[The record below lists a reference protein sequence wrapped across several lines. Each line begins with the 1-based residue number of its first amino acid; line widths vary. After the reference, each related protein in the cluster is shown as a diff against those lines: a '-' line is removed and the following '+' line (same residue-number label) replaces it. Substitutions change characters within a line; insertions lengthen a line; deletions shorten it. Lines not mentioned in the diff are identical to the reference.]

1 MVSIKTDVGNKRSLN
16 EDFASYYEGDSY
28 KIYVVTDGMGGHN
41 AGEVASKM
49 AAEGLISYF
58 TENYG
63 TIDEDKILKASIEYV
78 NKSLYQYSLSD
89 ASFSGMGTTLTA
101 CFVTKDLMQ
110 IANVGDSCCLGIV
123 DDNIIKITR
132 DHSLV
137 QELLDSGSI
146 SEEEAKHHPR
156 KNVITRAMGTSLSVE
171 VDIFDITASGFNT
184 LILCSD
190 GLTNEVT
197 NDEIKDLIK
206 SRSNYD
212 EACTALV
219 DLAKDRGGKDNITV
233 MIFGG
238 ER

>member
-28 KIYVVTDGMGGHN
+28 KLYVVTDGMGGHN

-101 CFVTKDLMQ
+101 CFATKDLMQ

>member
-1 MVSIKTDVGNKRSLN
+1 
-16 EDFASYYEGDSY
+16 
-28 KIYVVTDGMGGHN
+28 
-41 AGEVASKM
+41 
-49 AAEGLISYF
+49 
-58 TENYG
+58 
-63 TIDEDKILKASIEYV
+63 
-78 NKSLYQYSLSD
+78 
-89 ASFSGMGTTLTA
+89 
-101 CFVTKDLMQ
+101 
-110 IANVGDSCCLGIV
+110 
-123 DDNIIKITR
+123 
-132 DHSLV
+132 
-137 QELLDSGSI
+137 
-146 SEEEAKHHPR
+146 
-156 KNVITRAMGTSLSVE
+156 MGTSLSVE

>member
-89 ASFSGMGTTLTA
+89 TTFSGMGTTLTA
-101 CFVTKDLMQ
+101 CFATKDLIQ

-171 VDIFDITASGFNT
+171 VDIFDITASGFHT

-197 NDEIKDLIK
+197 NEEIKDLIK

>member
-101 CFVTKDLMQ
+101 CFATKDLMQ